1 VHGEFR
7 FALIP
12 FPLPPF
18 PFHPYMTS
26 GYLLIGALLILGG
39 IIAVSGDRIGT
50 RVGKA
55 RLTLFKLRP
64 RQTATLVTIITG
76 TLISGSVLT
85 LIFGASEQLR
95 TGVFDLQ
102 KIQRK
107 LSDTKENLARALEQK
122 DRVQQELEVARNEQS
137 AAKDLLTGINQSFKD
152 ELLKQSI
159 AAQNFKNTQKQLQS
173 VSSER
178 NDLVRSV
185 TELDRQRSDL
195 RAQQQIIAD
204 LVQDLKDQVSALE
217 NRILPLQQQLAT
229 NTRQRD
235 RLQQQLNTTTVEPNL
250 AERTQRLQLYQN
262 TAKKVARDLE
272 QDTMKL
278 TNIELEL
285 ETQQTALLKVESQ
298 IKQLDLKLAVQ
309 QAQLK
314 EKEKQHQNLE
324 REFQTRATQLKL
336 RDRQLKKIE
345 SQVKT
350 NRQGLAS
357 LEKEVNNIEQEYRKI
372 RQGNIGILRNQ
383 VLASTILKVSSAET
397 STKAIN
403 ALLIQAN
410 LNALQA
416 TNPDDFDSKRQIIE
430 IASNQLIQLKQQ
442 VADSAK
448 LTLRERHDY
457 VVRVFST
464 GNYLVGDKNIQVF
477 IDATPNQKLFDRD
490 AKIAQVSVD
499 PLNMNEDQIRQQ
511 LNILLVTSQL
521 RARRAG
527 ILDDRPQ
534 IGDGQLTTYVQFIEQ
549 VKKQK
554 YPIAITTIV
563 DRDTYTLGPLIIQLQ
578 AIVNGKVLFSTYSNA
593 AISSSSVH

>member
-1 VHGEFR
+1 
-7 FALIP
+7 
-12 FPLPPF
+12 
-18 PFHPYMTS
+18 MTS
-26 GYLLIGALLILGG
+26 GYILIGAMLILGG

-64 RQTATLVTIITG
+64 RQTATLVTIFTG

-102 KIQRK
+102 KIQGK

-122 DRVQQELEVARNEQS
+122 DRVQKELEVARNQQS
-137 AAKDLLTGINQSFKD
+137 EAKDLLMGINKSFKD

-159 AAQNFKNTQKQLQS
+159 AAQNFQNTQQQLQS

-178 NDLVRSV
+178 NELVKEV
-185 TELDRQRSDL
+185 TEIARQRSDL
-195 RAQQQIIAD
+195 RAQQQTIA
-204 LVQDLKDQVSALE
+204 VQVRDLKQRISDLE
-217 NRILPLQQQLAT
+217 EEILPLQARLAMNT
-229 NTRQRD
+229 NKQSQ
-235 RLQQQLNTTTVEPNL
+235 LQQQLDITTVAPNSI
-250 AERTQRLQLYQN
+250 ADADGKPFAKTQRLQAYEN
-262 TAKKVARDLE
+262 TGKKVGRDLE
-272 QDTMKL
+272 QATTRL
-278 TNIELEL
+278 TNMELEL
-285 ETQQTALLKVESQ
+285 QTQQTQLLQVEAQ
-298 IKQLDLKLAVQ
+298 IEQLDPKLAVR

-314 EKEKQHQNLE
+314 EKEKQHQTLE
-324 REFQTRATQLKL
+324 QEFQTRAMQLKL

-372 RQGNIGILRNQ
+372 RQGNMGILRNQ
-383 VLASTILKVSSAET
+383 VLASAIIQVSSTET
-397 STKAIN
+397 ATKAIN
-403 ALLIQAN
+403 TLLTQAN

-416 TNPDDFDSKRQIIE
+416 TNPDNFDSKRQIIE
-430 IASNQLIQLKQQ
+430 IGANQLTQLKQQ
-442 VADSAK
+442 IANPSNPSS
-448 LTLRERHDY
+448 REHRDY
-457 VVRVFST
+457 VVRIFST

-477 IDATPNQKLFDRD
+477 IDATPNQKLFKQDT
-490 AKIAQVSVD
+490 KIADISVD
-499 PLNMNEDQIRQQ
+499 PPQMSEEQIRQQ

-534 IGDGQLTTYVQFIEQ
+534 IGDGQLTTYVQFIER

-554 YPIAITTIV
+554 YPIGITTIV

-578 AIVNGKVLFSTYSNA
+578 AISNGKVLFSTYSNA

>member
-1 VHGEFR
+1 
-7 FALIP
+7 
-12 FPLPPF
+12 
-18 PFHPYMTS
+18 MTS

-122 DRVQQELEVARNEQS
+122 DRVQQELELARNEQS

-159 AAQNFKNTQKQLQS
+159 ASQNFKNTQQQLQS

-178 NDLVRSV
+178 NNLVQSV
-185 TELDRQRSDL
+185 AEITRQRSDT

-204 LVQDLKDQVSALE
+204 LVQDLKEHVSGLE
-217 NRILPLQQQLAT
+217 NTILPLQQQLAT
-229 NTRQRD
+229 NTRKRD

-250 AERTQRLQLYQN
+250 LERTQRLQIYEN

-272 QDTMKL
+272 QQTMKL
-278 TNIELEL
+278 TSMELEL
-285 ETQQTALLKVESQ
+285 QTQQTELLKVESQ
-298 IKQLDLKLAVQ
+298 LQQLDLKLAVQ
-309 QAQLK
+309 QAKLT
-314 EKEKQHQNLE
+314 EKEKQHQKLE
-324 REFQTRATQLKL
+324 REFQSRATQLKL

-383 VLASTILKVSSAET
+383 VLASTILKVSSTET
-397 STKAIN
+397 ATKAIN
-403 ALLIQAN
+403 SLLIQAN

-416 TNPDDFDSKRQIIE
+416 TNPDDFDSKRQVIE
-430 IASNQLIQLKQQ
+430 IASDQLIQLKQQ
-442 VADSAK
+442 VA
-448 LTLRERHDY
+448 ERRDY

-464 GNYLVGDKNIQVF
+464 GNYVIGDKNIQVF

-490 AKIAQVSVD
+490 TKIAQVSVD
-499 PLNMNEDQIRQQ
+499 PRKMSEEQIRQQ

-554 YPIAITTIV
+554 YPIEIITIV

-578 AIVNGKVLFSTYSNA
+578 AISNAKVLFSTYSNA
-593 AISSSSVH
+593 AINSSSVH

>member
-1 VHGEFR
+1 
-7 FALIP
+7 
-12 FPLPPF
+12 
-18 PFHPYMTS
+18 MTS
-26 GYLLIGALLILGG
+26 GYILIGAILILGG

-64 RQTATLVTIITG
+64 RQTATLVTIVTG

-107 LSDTKENLARALEQK
+107 LSDTNQNLNRALEQK
-122 DRVQQELEVARNEQS
+122 DQVQRELAVARNEQS
-137 AAKDLLTGINQSFKD
+137 EAKDLLTGINKSFKD

-159 AAQNFKNTQKQLQS
+159 AAQNVKNTQQQLQS
-173 VSSER
+173 VSTER
-178 NDLVRSV
+178 NDLARSV
-185 TELDRQRSDL
+185 AEISRQRSDL
-195 RAQQQIIAD
+195 RTQQQTIAD
-204 LVQDLKDQVSALE
+204 RVRDLTDRAINWE
-217 NRILPLQQQLAT
+217 NAILPLQEQLAI
-229 NTRQRD
+229 NTSKRD
-235 RLQQQLNTTTVEPNL
+235 RLQQQLNTISVEPNL
-250 AERTQRLQLYQN
+250 IDHTQRLQTYEN
-262 TAKKVARDLE
+262 TVKKLGRELAQTTTR
-272 QDTMKL
+272 L
-278 TNIELEL
+278 TNTELEL
-285 ETQQTALLKVESQ
+285 QTQQTQLLEVEAQ
-298 IKQLDLKLAVQ
+298 LEQLDPKLAIK
-309 QAQLK
+309 QAQLR
-314 EKEKQHQNLE
+314 EKEKQHQTLE

-336 RDRQLKKIE
+336 RDRQLKKVE

-357 LEKEVNNIEQEYRKI
+357 LEKEVNNIEQEYQKI

-383 VLASTILKVSSAET
+383 VLASTIIKVSSAAT
-397 STKAIN
+397 ATKAIN
-403 ALLIQAN
+403 TLLVQAN

-416 TNPDDFDSKRQIIE
+416 TNPNDFNSKRQIINLG
-430 IASNQLIQLKQQ
+430 ANQLAQLKQQ
-442 VADSAK
+442 LADP
-448 LTLRERHDY
+448 TDPNYRERRDY

-464 GNYLVGDKNIQVF
+464 GNYVVGDKNIQVF
-477 IDATPNQKLFDRD
+477 IDATPNQKLFDRA
-490 AKIAQVSVD
+490 AKIANVNID

-534 IGDGQLTTYVQFIEQ
+534 IGDGQLVTYVQFIDRIKTQ
-549 VKKQK
+549 TH
-554 YPIAITTIV
+554 PIEINTVV

-578 AIVNGKVLFSTYSNA
+578 AIANGKVLFST
-593 AISSSSVH
+593 

>member
-1 VHGEFR
+1 
-7 FALIP
+7 
-12 FPLPPF
+12 
-18 PFHPYMTS
+18 MTS
-26 GYLLIGALLILGG
+26 GYLLIGAMLILGG

-64 RQTATLVTIITG
+64 RQTATLVTIVTG

-102 KIQRK
+102 KIQGK
-107 LSDTKENLARALEQK
+107 LSATKENLARALEQK
-122 DRVQQELEVARNEQS
+122 DRVQKELEVARNQQLE
-137 AAKDLLTGINQSFKD
+137 AEGLLMGINKSFKD

-159 AAQNFKNTQKQLQS
+159 AAQNFKNTQQQLQA

-178 NDLVRSV
+178 NDLVKEV
-185 TELDRQRSDL
+185 TEIARQRSDL
-195 RAQQQIIAD
+195 QAQRRIISA
-204 LVQDLKDQVSALE
+204 QVEDFKQRISSLE
-217 NRILPLQQQLAT
+217 EEILPLQAQLAI
-229 NTRQRD
+229 NTSKRSQ
-235 RLQQQLNTTTVEPNL
+235 LQQQLNITTVEL
-250 AERTQRLQLYQN
+250 KLIDKTQRLQAYEN
-262 TAKKVARDLE
+262 TVKKVGRELE
-272 QDTMKL
+272 QATTRL
-278 TNIELEL
+278 TNLELEL
-285 ETQQTALLKVESQ
+285 QTQQTQLLQVEAQ
-298 IKQLDLKLAVQ
+298 IEQLDPQLAVR

-314 EKEKQHQNLE
+314 EKEKQHQSLE

-383 VLASTILKVSSAET
+383 VLASAIIQVSNTGTA
-397 STKAIN
+397 TKAIN
-403 ALLIQAN
+403 ALLSQAN

-416 TNPDDFDSKRQIIE
+416 TNPDRFDSRKQIIE
-430 IASNQLIQLKQQ
+430 IGSNQLTQLKQQ
-442 VADSAK
+442 IANSSNSAAEA
-448 LTLRERHDY
+448 RRDY
-457 VVRVFST
+457 VVRIFST
-464 GNYLVGDKNIQVF
+464 GNYLVGDQNIQVF
-477 IDATPNQKLFDRD
+477 IDATPNQKLFKQN
-490 AKIAQVSVD
+490 AKIADVIVD
-499 PLNMNEDQIRQQ
+499 PVNMNEAQIRQQ

-549 VKKQK
+549 IKKQRF
-554 YPIAITTIV
+554 PIEITTIV

-578 AIVNGKVLFSTYSNA
+578 AIANGKVLFSTYSNA

>member
-1 VHGEFR
+1 
-7 FALIP
+7 
-12 FPLPPF
+12 
-18 PFHPYMTS
+18 MTS
-26 GYLLIGALLILGG
+26 GYLLIGAMLILGG

-64 RQTATLVTIITG
+64 RQTATLVTIVTG

-85 LIFGASEQLR
+85 LIFGTSEQLR

-102 KIQRK
+102 KIQGK
-107 LSDTKENLARALEQK
+107 LSATKENLARALEQK
-122 DRVQQELEVARNEQS
+122 DRVQKELEVARNQQLE
-137 AAKDLLTGINQSFKD
+137 AKDLLMGINKSFKD

-159 AAQNFKNTQKQLQS
+159 AAQNFKNTQQQLQS

-178 NDLVRSV
+178 NDLVKEV
-185 TELDRQRSDL
+185 TEIARQRSDL
-195 RAQQQIIAD
+195 QAQRQTISAQIRDFTQRI
-204 LVQDLKDQVSALE
+204 SSLE
-217 NRILPLQQQLAT
+217 EEILPLQAQLAI
-229 NTRQRD
+229 NISKRSQ
-235 RLQQQLNTTTVEPNL
+235 LQQRLNTTTVEL
-250 AERTQRLQLYQN
+250 KSIERTQRLQTYEN
-262 TAKKVARDLE
+262 TAKKVGRELE
-272 QDTMKL
+272 QATTRL
-278 TNIELEL
+278 TNLELEL
-285 ETQQTALLKVESQ
+285 QTQQTQLLTVEAQ
-298 IKQLDLKLAVQ
+298 IEQLDPKLAIR

-314 EKEKQHQNLE
+314 EKEKQHQALE
-324 REFQTRATQLKL
+324 QEFQTRATQLKL

-357 LEKEVNNIEQEYRKI
+357 LEKEVNNIEQEYSKI

-383 VLASTILKVSSAET
+383 VLASAIIQVSNTGTA
-397 STKAIN
+397 TKAIN
-403 ALLIQAN
+403 ALLAQAN

-416 TNPDDFDSKRQIIE
+416 TNPDRFDSTQQIIE
-430 IASNQLIQLKQQ
+430 IGSNQLTQLKQQ
-442 VADSAK
+442 IANPSNPTAGA
-448 LTLRERHDY
+448 RRDY
-457 VVRVFST
+457 VVRIFST
-464 GNYLVGDKNIQVF
+464 GNYLVGDRNIQVF
-477 IDATPNQKLFDRD
+477 IDATPNQKLFKQD
-490 AKIAQVSVD
+490 AKIADVTVD
-499 PLNMNEDQIRQQ
+499 SPNMSEEQIRQQ

-549 VKKQK
+549 IKKQK
-554 YPIAITTIV
+554 YPIEITTIV

-578 AIVNGKVLFSTYSNA
+578 AIANGKVLFSTYSNA

>member
-1 VHGEFR
+1 
-7 FALIP
+7 
-12 FPLPPF
+12 
-18 PFHPYMTS
+18 MTS
-26 GYLLIGALLILGG
+26 GYLLIGAMLILGG

-55 RLTLFKLRP
+55 RLTLFRLRP
-64 RQTATLVTIITG
+64 RQTATLVTIVTG

-102 KIQRK
+102 KIQGK
-107 LSDTKENLARALEQK
+107 LSATKENLTRALEQK
-122 DRVQQELEVARNEQS
+122 DRIQKELEVARNQQLE
-137 AAKDLLTGINQSFKD
+137 AKDLLMGINKSFKD

-159 AAQNFKNTQKQLQS
+159 AAQNFKNTQQQLQV

-178 NDLVRSV
+178 NNLVKEV
-185 TELDRQRSDL
+185 TEIARQRSDL
-195 RAQQQIIAD
+195 Q
-204 LVQDLKDQVSALE
+204 VQRQTISTQVRDFTHRISSLE
-217 NRILPLQQQLAT
+217 EEILPLQAQLAIDT
-229 NTRQRD
+229 SKRSQ
-235 RLQQQLNTTTVEPNL
+235 LQQQPDPTTVEPKSML
-250 AERTQRLQLYQN
+250 QRKDYAIDKAQRLQAYEN
-262 TAKKVARDLE
+262 TAKKVGRELE
-272 QDTMKL
+272 QATTRL
-278 TNIELEL
+278 TNLELEL
-285 ETQQTALLKVESQ
+285 QTQQTQLLAVEAQ
-298 IKQLDLKLAVQ
+298 IEQLDPQLAVR

-314 EKEKQHQNLE
+314 EKEKQHQTLE
-324 REFQTRATQLKL
+324 REFQTRAMQLKL

-345 SQVKT
+345 SQVQT

-383 VLASTILKVSSAET
+383 VLASAIVPVSNTGSAT
-397 STKAIN
+397 RAIN
-403 ALLIQAN
+403 ALLTQAN

-416 TNPDDFDSKRQIIE
+416 TNPDRFDSKQQIIE
-430 IASNQLIQLKQQ
+430 IGSNQLTQLKQQ
-442 VADSAK
+442 IANPSDSPAGS
-448 LTLRERHDY
+448 RRDY
-457 VVRVFST
+457 VVRIFST
-464 GNYLVGDKNIQVF
+464 GNYLVGDTNIQVF
-477 IDATPNQKLFDRD
+477 IDATPNQKLFEQS
-490 AKIAQVSVD
+490 AKIANVTVD
-499 PLNMNEDQIRQQ
+499 PVNMNEDRIRQQ

-549 VKKQK
+549 IKKQK
-554 YPIAITTIV
+554 YPLEITTIV

-578 AIVNGKVLFSTYSNA
+578 AVSNGKVLFSTYSNA

>member
-1 VHGEFR
+1 
-7 FALIP
+7 
-12 FPLPPF
+12 
-18 PFHPYMTS
+18 MTS
-26 GYLLIGALLILGG
+26 GYILIGAILVLGG

-64 RQTATLVTIITG
+64 RQTATLVTIVTG

-107 LSDTKENLARALEQK
+107 LSDTNQNLTRALEQK
-122 DRVQQELEVARNEQS
+122 DRVQRELEVARNEQS
-137 AAKDLLTGINQSFKD
+137 EAKDLLTGINKSFKD

-159 AAQNFKNTQKQLQS
+159 AAQNVKNTQQQLQS
-173 VSSER
+173 VSTER
-178 NDLVRSV
+178 NDLARSV
-185 TELDRQRSDL
+185 AEISRQRSDL
-195 RAQQQIIAD
+195 RTQQQTIAD
-204 LVQDLKDQVSALE
+204 RVRDLTDRAIDWE
-217 NRILPLQQQLAT
+217 NAILPLQEQLAIST
-229 NTRQRD
+229 SKRD
-235 RLQQQLNTTTVEPNL
+235 RLQQQLNKTSVKPNPINQS
-250 AERTQRLQLYQN
+250 QRLQTYEN
-262 TAKKVARDLE
+262 TVKKIGRELAQATTR
-272 QDTMKL
+272 L
-278 TNIELEL
+278 TNTELEL
-285 ETQQTALLKVESQ
+285 QTQQAQLLEVEAQ
-298 IKQLDLKLAVQ
+298 LEQLDPKLAVK

-314 EKEKQHQNLE
+314 EKEKQHQTLE
-324 REFQTRATQLKL
+324 REFQTRATQLKI
-336 RDRQLKKIE
+336 RDRQLKKVE

-357 LEKEVNNIEQEYRKI
+357 LEKEVNNIEQEYQKI

-383 VLASTILKVSSAET
+383 VLASTIIKVSSTET
-397 STKAIN
+397 ATKAIN
-403 ALLIQAN
+403 TLLVQAN

-416 TNPDDFDSKRQIIE
+416 TNPNDFNSKRQIIDLG
-430 IASNQLIQLKQQ
+430 ANQLAQLKQQ
-442 VADSAK
+442 IADP
-448 LTLRERHDY
+448 TDPNHRERRDY

-464 GNYLVGDKNIQVF
+464 GNYVVGDKNIQVF
-477 IDATPNQKLFDRD
+477 IDATPNQKLFDRS
-490 AKIAQVSVD
+490 AKIANVSID

-534 IGDGQLTTYVQFIEQ
+534 IGDGQLVTYVQFIDR
-549 VKKQK
+549 VKTQK
-554 YPIAITTIV
+554 YPIEINTIV

-578 AIVNGKVLFSTYSNA
+578 AISNGKVLFST
-593 AISSSSVH
+593 

>member
-1 VHGEFR
+1 
-7 FALIP
+7 
-12 FPLPPF
+12 
-18 PFHPYMTS
+18 MTS

-64 RQTATLVTIITG
+64 RQTATLVTIVTG
-76 TLISGSVLT
+76 TLISGSVLA
-85 LIFGASEQLR
+85 LIFGVSEQLR

-107 LSDTKENLARALEQK
+107 LSDTKENLDQALEQK
-122 DRVQQELEVARNEQS
+122 DRVQQELEIARNEQS

-159 AAQNFKNTQKQLQS
+159 AAQDVKNTQQQLQA
-173 VSSER
+173 VSNER
-178 NDLVRSV
+178 NELVRSV
-185 TELDRQRSDL
+185 AEITRQRSDL
-195 RAQQQIIAD
+195 RVQQRTITD
-204 LVQDLKDQVSALE
+204 RVQSIQDRINDLE
-217 NRILPLQQQLAT
+217 NAILPLQQQLAI
-229 NTRQRD
+229 NTRKRSQ
-235 RLQQQLNTTTVEPNL
+235 LQAQINTTTVEPSL
-250 AERTQRLQLYQN
+250 LDRTQRLQIYEN
-262 TAKKVARDLE
+262 TAKKVGRDLE
-272 QDTMKL
+272 QNTVRL
-278 TNIELEL
+278 TNLELEL
-285 ETQQTALLKVESQ
+285 QTQQSDLLKVEADLEQ
-298 IKQLDLKLAVQ
+298 RDLKLAVS

-314 EKEKQHQNLE
+314 EKEKQHQQLE
-324 REFQTRATQLKL
+324 REFQARATQLKI

-383 VLASTILKVSSAET
+383 VLASTILKVSSTET
-397 STKAIN
+397 ATKAIN

-416 TNPDDFDSKRQIIE
+416 THPDDQGSQRQVIE
-430 IASNQLIQLKQQ
+430 IAANQLIQLKQQ
-442 VADSAK
+442 VSD
-448 LTLRERHDY
+448 RRDY

-464 GNYLVGDKNIQVF
+464 GNYVIGDRNIQVF
-477 IDATPNQKLFDRD
+477 IDATPNQKLFDRS
-490 AKIAQVSVD
+490 AIISQVTV
-499 PLNMNEDQIRQQ
+499 NAMEMNEEQIRQQ
-511 LNILLVTSQL
+511 LNILLVSSQL
-521 RARRAG
+521 RARRTG

-554 YPIAITTIV
+554 YPIAIETIV

-578 AIVNGKVLFSTYSNA
+578 AISNGKVLFSTYSNA
-593 AISSSSVH
+593 AINSSSVH